1 MGRNFDDEEINW
13 AEYWSSMRDG
23 LDTYEVGTEIT
34 VFGICRNPLYLNE
47 DSGYGVFNFE
57 DENEE
62 HFCVQGTFGDAMVS
76 GGTYKLK
83 GKIVMYRG
91 EKQLKVTEFKM
102 ETPSSKKGIISYLQT
117 LNGLK
122 TRAEDIYKI
131 FGNDS
136 INILLK
142 DPMQIANTIKGI
154 GKKSVE
160 SWQKQLEL
168 LQGTETLMVTLL
180 SYGLTHKQAIKLIK
194 EYDDSILEKIQ
205 NNPYFLIDE
214 VKGFGFLS
222 CDKIALE
229 MGILPDNEFRIQQGI
244 IHCLKKAT
252 ESGDCFL
259 LKHDLVFRVRTL
271 LQFVINR
278 EEMKNILEQQLEFIN
293 KYHNRIPLNLEE
305 IEECYESDVEE
316 YCIFQIENTKI
327 YQEID
332 KLEELHSIIIDD
344 TRIYLRD
351 YYFFETQVTKDIK
364 RLAVYRPIY
373 KRETI
378 ETLVDNLCKKKG
390 VVLEKKQ
397 REAVIEFNLYQEGL
411 FVLTG
416 SAGTGKTFTLKL
428 IVAIAELLKKKVGEK
443 FSLLVTAPTGKAAKV
458 ASEALGIS
466 CMTLHRALNAT
477 GEHFLKNSGNPLEEN
492 FFICDETSMLDIEL
506 AYHYFSAIPT
516 GKKVIL
522 VGDVKQL
529 ESIGPGNVLKDI
541 ISSKIC
547 KTIELD
553 VSKRQGENSGIIY
566 NANKIIAKE
575 MIETTKKTKDFYIK
589 KATSWFVADTV
600 VEEVE
605 KLMRKFDFNDIQV
618 LIPQRTGSGGVNY
631 VNYLLQQKLNPIE
644 KKEEKVYKNTFQVSG
659 SSYNTYI
666 HRGDKVMHIKNNYNM
681 MWYESFMGMYVPITN
696 KIGITNGESGV
707 VEEVTKTPNGTT
719 RVIVKYDDGYVFYD
733 EGVDE
738 LELCYATTIHKSQGS
753 AWKAII
759 LVISKLHT
767 FLLTN
772 NLFYTGVTRARE
784 YCKVI
789 GDDIGIEYALKTVK
803 EIRRKTYLEERLRA
817 L

>member
-1 MGRNFDDEEINW
+1 MAKNFDEEEINW
-13 AEYWSSMRDG
+13 VEYWSSMRDG
-23 LDTYEVGTEIT
+23 LDKYEVGTEIIKM
-34 VFGICRNPLYLNE
+34 GICRNALFINE
-47 DSGYGVFNFE
+47 ESGYGVFNFE
-57 DENEE
+57 DEDEE
-62 HFCVQGTFGDAMVS
+62 HFCIQGNFGDAMVS
-76 GGTYKLK
+76 GGTYLLR
-83 GKIVMYRG
+83 GNVVSYRG
-91 EKQLKVTEFKM
+91 EKQLKVTKFKM

-122 TRAEDIYKI
+122 TRAEDIYSK
-131 FGNDS
+131 FGKNS
-136 INILLK
+136 IEILLN
-142 DPMQIANTIKGI
+142 DPMQIANEIKGI

-168 LQGTETLMVTLL
+168 LKGTETLMVTLL
-180 SYGLTHKQAIKLIK
+180 SYGLTQKQAVKLIK
-194 EYDDSILEKIQ
+194 EYNDTILEKIQ
-205 NNPYFLIDE
+205 NNPYFLIEE

-229 MGILPDNEFRIQQGI
+229 MGILPDNDFRIQQGI
-244 IHCLKKAT
+244 IHCLKKAN

-259 LKHDLVFRVRTL
+259 YKHDLLFRVKNL
-271 LQFVINR
+271 LQFVINK
-278 EEMKNILEQQLEFIN
+278 EEMEKILEQQLEFIT
-293 KYHNRIPLNLEE
+293 KFHNRFPLNLEE
-305 IEECYESDVEE
+305 IEEYYEKDVEE

-327 YQEID
+327 YQGID
-332 KLEELHSIIIDD
+332 KLAELNNIVIDD
-344 TRIYLRD
+344 TKVYLKD
-351 YYFFETQVTKDIK
+351 YYFFETQVAKDIK
-364 RLAVYRPIY
+364 RLAKYRQIY
-373 KRETI
+373 KREKI
-378 ETLVDNLCKKKG
+378 ETLVDNLCKKRG
-390 VVLEKKQ
+390 IVLEKKQ

-411 FVLTG
+411 FILTG

-428 IVAIAELLKKKVGEK
+428 IVEIAELLKKKVGEK

-458 ASEALGIS
+458 ASEALGIP

-477 GEHFLKNSGNPLEEN
+477 GEHFLKNAGNPLEES

-529 ESIGPGNVLKDI
+529 ESIGPGNVLKDL
-541 ISSKIC
+541 ISSKTC
-547 KTIELD
+547 KTIELN

-600 VEEVE
+600 VEEFE
-605 KLMRKFDFNDIQV
+605 KLMKNFEFNEIQV
-618 LIPQRTGSGGVNY
+618 LIPQRTGSAGVNY
-631 VNYLLQQKLNPIE
+631 VNYLLQQKLNPIAT
-644 KKEEKVYKNTFQVSG
+644 KEEKVYKNTFNVNG

-666 HRGDKVMHIKNNYNM
+666 HQGDKVMHIKNNYNM
-681 MWYESFMGMYVPITN
+681 MWYESFMGMYIPITN
-696 KIGITNGESGV
+696 KVGITNGESGI
-707 VEEVTKTPNGTT
+707 VEEVTKTPNGAT

-767 FLLTN
+767 YLLTN

-789 GDDIGIEYALKTVK
+789 GDDNGIKYALQTVK